1 MEALQAEKF
10 PAGEY
15 TKIIMKVQENSIKIK
30 YKGVNVICHSD
41 GSITKF
47 NMKLG
52 KPIRTF
58 GRLNNYGYY
67 VTAINGLTE
76 PMHRIIYTA
85 FHGKIP
91 KGKQVDHINGDKES
105 NNPMNLRSLT
115 PKENCKGYKRV
126 HGKYKYRGVCKGNGK
141 DTFRWQINT
150 QDGYTSK
157 AGYPTARDAALGWDR
172 EALRQGYL
180 KEALNFPE
188 LMVDL
193 IDKNED
199 SSTMNNREE
208 NMERIQTKIEMIRSE
223 SRLLSYRIDRM
234 VEQRKK
240 LSDEKRQLK
249 LLLEMG

>member
-1 MEALQAEKF
+1 
-10 PAGEY
+10 
-15 TKIIMKVQENSIKIK
+15 MKVQENSIKIK
-30 YKGVNVICHSD
+30 YKGVNVICHNN

-47 NMKLG
+47 NMKSG

-58 GRLNNYGYY
+58 GTIKDGYLI
-67 VTAINGLTE
+67 TAINGQNE
-76 PMHRIIYTA
+76 PLHRIIYTA

-91 KGKQVDHINGDKES
+91 NGKQVDHINGDKGN
-105 NNPMNLRSLT
+105 NNPKNLRSLT
-115 PKENCKGYKRV
+115 PKENCRGYKRA
-126 HGKYKYRGVCKGNGK
+126 HGKYKYRGVSKGMSKG
-141 DTFRWQINT
+141 TFRWQINT

-208 NMERIQTKIEMIRSE
+208 NMERIQTQIEMIRSE